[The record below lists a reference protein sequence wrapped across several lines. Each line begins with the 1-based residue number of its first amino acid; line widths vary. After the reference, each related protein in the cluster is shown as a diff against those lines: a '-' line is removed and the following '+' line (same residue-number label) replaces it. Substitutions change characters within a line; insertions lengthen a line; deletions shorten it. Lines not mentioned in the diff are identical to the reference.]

1 MSYDLA
7 QAHFY
12 NILTYKR
19 TVPIPSF
26 HTDEE
31 KDDMILK
38 GFNTMI
44 CMLRGCGGVVL
55 STLILGCCCC
65 HG

>member
-1 MSYDLA
+1 MLC
-7 QAHFY
+7 
-12 NILTYKR
+12 ILNR
-19 TVPIPSF
+19 EERHDSPSF
-26 HTDEE
+26 HTDEK